1 MFKNYFKIAWRNLW
15 KNKVYAA
22 INIMGFAIGIAA
34 CILILLFVFYEKSF
48 DSQHTK
54 NIYRLDEV
62 QKFEGMVAP
71 QNVALS
77 MYPMGPTLQN
87 DFPEIKSFTR
97 VRQTGKTQLMYNDK
111 KIFLKDVFLAD
122 STFLRLFDFQLLE
135 GDRNKV
141 LDQPRSIVLTTES
154 AQKIFGKENPIGKTV
169 VRQSDDTIPF
179 VVTGILANI
188 PRNSHLQFDAVVS
201 FNTIASPDLM
211 QNWGGNWLTTYLEID
226 KAANIAALEKKFPAF
241 LKKHMQGDNWKN
253 YELFLQPLKEVHAS
267 STNITHDYI
276 NYQKFD
282 KSYTYI
288 FFGIALVVLL
298 IAGINFMNLATARS
312 MERAKEVGIRKSVG
326 AHRWQLIIQF
336 IGETAL
342 LSFIALLMA
351 VVLVL
356 LLLPY
361 VSHLSKRELSFPIFT
376 DIRVLLMA
384 LGGALLIGILSSIYP
399 AVYLSSFQA
408 IRVLKGSLA
417 TGKNKGGMRNALV
430 VVQFSAAIFLMIA
443 TVFALKQLRYMQD
456 KDPGFNKD
464 MVMVIPLND
473 IANRSYHA
481 LKQEWLRNP
490 LVSVVSAS
498 QQRLGNNLHQT
509 GVRFKGDGPERT
521 LTSSQVVVDPDYLT
535 LYKIPLIAGNNFTK
549 DKTDNGRTYIV
560 NETLAK
566 ELLKET
572 PGKPVISLI
581 GARFGFGGMDS
592 LGTIVGVAKDFNFNS
607 LHHKIETLM
616 MFNQLDWGFSEVSVR
631 ISGANTKQAVAFVK
645 STWDRL
651 VPSQPFEYKFLDDHF
666 QELYQADMTVSE
678 IVGILATL
686 AIIIA
691 CLGLFGLASYAAM
704 RRTKEVG
711 IRKVLG
717 ASVQNITS
725 LLSMDFIKLVFIAN
739 LIAWPVAWY
748 MLDKWLQDFAYR
760 IDISW
765 WIFVVAGIAAL
776 LIALFTVSFQ
786 AIKAALM
793 NPVKSLRTE

>member
-22 INIMGFAIGIAA
+22 INILGFAIGIAA
-34 CILILLFVFYEKSF
+34 CILIMLFVFYERSF

-77 MYPMGPTLQN
+77 MYPMGPTLQI
-87 DFPEIKSFTR
+87 DFPEIKSFVR
-97 VRQTGKTQLMYNDK
+97 VRRTGKTQLVYNDK
-111 KIFLKDVFLAD
+111 KVFLDQLYFAD
-122 STFLRLFDFQLLE
+122 STFLRLFDFKVIAGE
-135 GDRNKV
+135 KDKV
-141 LDQPRSIVLTTES
+141 LDQPNSVVLTEET
-154 AQKIFGKENPIGKTV
+154 ALKIFGKENPIGKTII
-169 VRQSDDTIPF
+169 RLADDTIPF
-179 VVTGILANI
+179 NVTGILSNV
-188 PRNSHLQFDAVVS
+188 PKNSHLQFDGVFS
-201 FNTIASPDLM
+201 FNTIARPDFM
-211 QNWGGNWLTTYLEID
+211 NNWGGNWLTTYLEID
-226 KAANIAALEKKFPAF
+226 RGANIAALEKKFPAY

-267 STNITHDYI
+267 STHITHDYI

-282 KSYTYI
+282 KGYTYI

-312 MERAKEVGIRKSVG
+312 TERAREVGIRKSIG

-342 LSFIALLMA
+342 VSFIALLIA
-351 VVLVL
+351 IILVK

-361 VSHLSKRELSFPIFT
+361 VSQLSQRDLEFPIFT
-376 DIRVLLMA
+376 DIRLMLFA
-384 LGGALLIGILSSIYP
+384 AGGALLIGILSSLYP
-399 AVYLSSFQA
+399 AAYLSSFQA
-408 IRVLKGSLA
+408 IRVLKGTLV
-417 TGKNKGGMRNALV
+417 TGKNKGGLRNALV
-430 VVQFSAAIFLMIA
+430 VIQFSAAIFLMIA
-443 TVFALKQLRYMQD
+443 TVFAVRQLRYMQD

-464 MVMVIPLND
+464 MVMVIPLNS
-473 IANRSYHA
+473 ISGKSYPA
-481 LKQEWLRNP
+481 FKEELLRNP
-490 LVSVVSAS
+490 LVTVVSAS

-509 GVRFKGDGPERT
+509 GVRFKGDGPERS

-535 LYKIPLIAGNNFTK
+535 LYKIPLVAGNNFTR
-549 DKTDNGRTYIV
+549 DKIDNGRTYII

-566 ELLKET
+566 ELLKEM
-572 PGKPVISLI
+572 PGKPVTSLV
-581 GARFGFGGMDS
+581 GKHFGFSGMDS

-616 MFNQLDWGFSEVSVR
+616 MFNQIDWGFSEVSVR
-631 ISGANTKQAVAFVK
+631 VNSANTKESIAFIK

-651 VPSQPFEYKFLDDHF
+651 VPSQPFEYKFLDEHF
-666 QELYQADMTVSE
+666 QQLYEADMQVSE

-686 AIIIA
+686 AIVIA
-691 CLGLFGLASYAAM
+691 CLGLFGLASYAAA

-717 ASVQNITS
+717 ASVQNITA
-725 LLSMDFIKLVFIAN
+725 LLSMDFVKLVLVAN
-739 LIAWPVAWY
+739 IIAWPVAWY
-748 MLDKWLQDFAYR
+748 MLDRWLEDFAYR

-765 WIFVVAGIAAL
+765 WVFIGAGIAAL